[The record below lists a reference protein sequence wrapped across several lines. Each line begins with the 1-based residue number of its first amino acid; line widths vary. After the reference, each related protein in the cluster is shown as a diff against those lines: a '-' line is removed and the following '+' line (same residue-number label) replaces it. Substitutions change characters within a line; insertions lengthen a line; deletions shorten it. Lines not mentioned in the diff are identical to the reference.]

1 MHSEPQQAYCLQLEF
16 ADSTSVGVLV
26 CDICRLVGLSFGGLF
41 SFFIIFFLKEICAF
55 MSLSYLNAECYFVIY
70 KLVASEG
77 LCTFDCSVSPRAGL
91 QDQAK

>member
-1 MHSEPQQAYCLQLEF
+1 
-16 ADSTSVGVLV
+16 
-26 CDICRLVGLSFGGLF
+26 
-41 SFFIIFFLKEICAF
+41 

-91 QDQAK
+91 QYQAKW